1 MPEGFIPSAAGVVG
15 VNSLFCAPA
24 GRCAA
29 EEDCGNDNEKNIF
42 HALLF

>member
-15 VNSLFCAPA
+15 VKFPVLWHRRGGA
-24 GRCAA
+24 AA
-29 EEDCGNDNEKNIF
+29 EEDCGNDNKKYF